1 MQVWINYCT
10 HFLFFFLAKYKET
23 EDDSQILYHSNINRY
38 YRQWNEE
45 NTNMG
50 KSSCSWWHHHLSLGF
65 SFWSNLYMLRHIFTV
80 DITSYPTFFFF
91 FSPPVVLRDMSR
103 GRDLEQILSQYTT
116 FVKPAFEEF
125 CLPVSV
131 VVSPD
136 YALICSASY
145 SVKQTHITFVS
156 KDILFFPD

>member
-1 MQVWINYCT
+1 MTHKFCT
-10 HFLFFFLAKYKET
+10 IV
-23 EDDSQILYHSNINRY
+23 ILI
-38 YRQWNEE
+38 
-45 NTNMG
+45 
-50 KSSCSWWHHHLSLGF
+50 
-65 SFWSNLYMLRHIFTV
+65 
-80 DITSYPTFFFF
+80 DITDSEMKRTQIWESPVVLDGIITCLWDSVFGLIFICCVTFLQLILLHILLFFFF

>member
-1 MQVWINYCT
+1 MTHTFCT
-10 HFLFFFLAKYKET
+10 IV
-23 EDDSQILYHSNINRY
+23 ILI
-38 YRQWNEE
+38 
-45 NTNMG
+45 
-50 KSSCSWWHHHLSLGF
+50 
-65 SFWSNLYMLRHIFTV
+65 
-80 DITSYPTFFFF
+80 DITDSEMKRTQIWESPVVLDGIITCLWDSVFGLIFICCVTFLQLILPHILLFS

-145 SVKQTHITFVS
+145 SVKQTHITLVS